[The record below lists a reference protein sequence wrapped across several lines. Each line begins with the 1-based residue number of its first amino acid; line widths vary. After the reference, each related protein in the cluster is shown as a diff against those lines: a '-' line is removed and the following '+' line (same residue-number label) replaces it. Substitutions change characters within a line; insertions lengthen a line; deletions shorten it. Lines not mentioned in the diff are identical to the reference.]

1 MIETPEEAIRRFK
14 DFEGRADSSR
24 SEQVKRIREDR
35 DMLAGEQWAA
45 EDKALVA
52 ASRMKRTVNIL
63 ANAVNSIVN
72 NYSGYPYK
80 FLNRRDGGLT
90 AMLGNFMRD
99 GGNARAVRDSL
110 ESAVAFGVG
119 YMVLGSETKFDGYES
134 FEIPS
139 LYTVA
144 DITDIYFD
152 PDSVAIDGSDAK
164 ECAIIETRS
173 KKWIE
178 NTYGEDYLDT
188 FGDAPVANL
197 HDCPESSMN
206 IVTYF
211 RVEEEGCIMYRFL
224 GNRFLEDPVTIPIL
238 RVPVFPVYG
247 ERTWDDDKQLWQG
260 VVRKGTPVQKLVN
273 LSFMQLG
280 ERLVQAPKVEWLTTP
295 EAVENYED
303 GYKNSNKTLNPLLLY
318 NDKSEDGKVTYEKP
332 ERFEHRVEFGD
343 LTGIISSNLE
353 LMASITGV
361 DSKGVFDDKRDI
373 TATEVLSQ
381 ERQVQTSIRHFF
393 DNLRQTFKSVGETL
407 CDMLEIGPVSL
418 EVVQGPEENLQR
430 QVARAE
436 LLQLAGIVPDTQKK
450 FIVNGILKAFDD
462 NEILSNVYNELNA
475 APEPTAMEM
484 EMQQTIEQ
492 MKQAIEERDAKM
504 AEMQKQIDYYEK
516 SDADAERSIQAQF
529 AQMDLEH
536 QQELEKMAFQAELD
550 AGADAR
556 KERGEAVKQ
565 ELEIEKQAVQLD
577 AARIKAQTELAK
589 ALFGGNGGEQK

>member
-1 MIETPEEAIRRFK
+1 MARRLH
-14 DFEGRADSSR
+14 RVLYLRSR
-24 SEQVKRIREDR
+24 SRHRSRGAKKHKTEIAEALQEETAPAALPPKAPGRPIERPVVTMIPDEELDPASK
-35 DMLAGEQWAA
+35 AGC
-45 EDKALVA
+45 
-52 ASRMKRTVNIL
+52 
-63 ANAVNSIVN
+63 
-72 NYSGYPYK
+72 
-80 FLNRRDGGLT
+80 
-90 AMLGNFMRD
+90 
-99 GGNARAVRDSL
+99 AR
-110 ESAVAFGVG
+110 
-119 YMVLGSETKFDGYES
+119 
-134 FEIPS
+134 
-139 LYTVA
+139 
-144 DITDIYFD
+144 
-152 PDSVAIDGSDAK
+152 
-164 ECAIIETRS
+164 
-173 KKWIE
+173 
-178 NTYGEDYLDT
+178 N
-188 FGDAPVANL
+188 
-197 HDCPESSMN
+197 
-206 IVTYF
+206 
-211 RVEEEGCIMYRFL
+211 
-224 GNRFLEDPVTIPIL
+224 FLEDPVTIPIL

-577 AARIKAQTELAK
+577 AARNNIHTQSVDRRIGTWLDVAVLANLNNARVVK
-589 ALFGGNGGEQK
+589 EQRATIYPPRRSEYLTIVNLG